1 VSGGV
6 RGISHDGDVADL
18 VAAQLG
24 RDPRDPWR
32 VAALCSHGF
41 PTVIVSPGLLD
52 DGTPFPTYA
61 WLTCP
66 HLVES
71 CFEAESAGA
80 TAEWDAR
87 AFVDTDLAER
97 LRAADAALREARRT
111 ESGGQDPCRDIGL
124 AGQKR
129 SLGTKCL
136 HAHVALALVG
146 IADPIGETELG
157 RTRQA
162 CEDARCVSYMTDSDD

>member
-1 VSGGV
+1 MSSGTQ
-6 RGISHDGDVADL
+6 GISHDGDVADL

-24 RDPRDPWR
+24 RTPRDPWR

-41 PTVIVSPGLLD
+41 PTVIVSPGLLR

-66 HLVES
+66 HLVEF
-71 CFEAESAGA
+71 CFEAESAGG

-87 AFVDTDLAER
+87 VFVDPDLAER
-97 LRAADAALREARRT
+97 LRAANVALREARRA
-111 ESGGQDPCRDIGL
+111 ESGGEDPCKDVGL
-124 AGQKR
+124 AGQKEP
-129 SLGTKCL
+129 LATKCL

-146 IADPIGETELG
+146 IADPIGESELG
-157 RTRQA
+157 KAHQA
-162 CEDARCVSYMTDSDD
+162 CKDARCVSYLTDLGD

>member
-1 VSGGV
+1 
-6 RGISHDGDVADL
+6 VAEL

-24 RDPRDPWR
+24 RNPRDPWR

-41 PTVIVSPGLLD
+41 PTVIVSPGLLH

-87 AFVDTDLAER
+87 VFVDSDLAGR
-97 LRAADAALREARRT
+97 LLAADAALREARRA
-111 ESGGQDPCRDIGL
+111 ESGGTDPCRDIGL
-124 AGQKR
+124 VGQKR
-129 SLGTKCL
+129 PLGTKCL

-146 IADPIGETELG
+146 IADPIGESELG
-157 RTRQA
+157 RTNPA
-162 CEDARCVSYMTDSDD
+162 CKDARCVSYLTDPGD